1 MKTRWKLHPSTWN
14 ILGIQRPRL
23 IIGVGSGRNASERS
37 AVAVNCIY
45 HLPLLVWGF
54 LPTVCRCGRIAAF
67 VRLVVG
73 GNRRLIRPKLSCDR
87 SPRLRGLRRNE
98 RCVGRLKG
106 ILWDPR
112 LGHSRTSWGSSS
124 FRNTQRSCMSS
135 RHRTSPSTWSR
146 CRWCCRYCPRLGLSF
161 TPWGRG
167 PLHKL

>member
-23 IIGVGSGRNASERS
+23 IIGVGSWRNASERS

-45 HLPLLVWGF
+45 HLPLFVWGF

-67 VRLVVG
+67 VRLVIG
-73 GNRRLIRPKLSCDR
+73 SNRRLICPKLSCDR

-106 ILWDPR
+106 ILSNPR
-112 LGHSRTSWGSSS
+112 LRHSRGEQQYQKHPKELHVQQAWDQSLHLEQVSLEL
-124 FRNTQRSCMSS
+124 QVMSQAGLVLCLVGLW
-135 RHRTSPSTWSR
+135 SPS
-146 CRWCCRYCPRLGLSF
+146 
-161 TPWGRG
+161 
-167 PLHKL
+167 